1 MTTHKKFLNTVE
13 DTIDDDNFIMLPV
26 IDFVFKLL
34 FGDTK
39 HKERLISLLSAIL
52 RLPREDFVGI
62 EVINTEL
69 HKLFEDDK
77 KGILDIR
84 AMLADGKQIDIEIQI
99 LPSVYMPERTLFYW
113 AKMYTMQAKE
123 GDTYDTLKKCITINI
138 VDYEFLPVNKVHTV
152 YHLTE
157 DETRYRLTDVL
168 EVHFCEL
175 EKLRTG
181 MEISDAD
188 EPALNWMKF
197 LAARTKGEME
207 MIAKDDKEIKE
218 AYDYLQVISKDREK
232 RMVYEA
238 RQAWL
243 MDQRTREKVAREEGM
258 REGMQEGAEKEKINI
273 AKNLLSVGMAI
284 ADIAK
289 VTGLMAEEI
298 EKLRN

>member
-1 MTTHKKFLNTVE
+1 MLNT
-13 DTIDDDNFIMLPV
+13 
-26 IDFVFKLL
+26 K
-34 FGDTK
+34 
-39 HKERLISLLSAIL
+39 
-52 RLPREDFVGI
+52 
-62 EVINTEL
+62 
-69 HKLFEDDK
+69 
-77 KGILDIR
+77 
-84 AMLADGKQIDIEIQI
+84 
-99 LPSVYMPERTLFYW
+99 
-113 AKMYTMQAKE
+113 QAKE

-188 EPALNWMKF
+188 DLALNWMKF

-207 MIAKDDKEIKE
+207 MVAKDDKEIKE

-258 REGMQEGAEKEKINI
+258 REGMQKGAEKEKINI

>member
-1 MTTHKKFLNTVE
+1 
-13 DTIDDDNFIMLPV
+13 
-26 IDFVFKLL
+26 
-34 FGDTK
+34 
-39 HKERLISLLSAIL
+39 
-52 RLPREDFVGI
+52 
-62 EVINTEL
+62 
-69 HKLFEDDK
+69 
-77 KGILDIR
+77 
-84 AMLADGKQIDIEIQI
+84 
-99 LPSVYMPERTLFYW
+99 
-113 AKMYTMQAKE
+113 MYTMQAKE

-188 EPALNWMKF
+188 DPASNWMKF

-258 REGMQEGAEKEKINI
+258 REGIQEGAEKEKINI

-289 VTGLMAEEI
+289 VTGLMVEEI